1 MLMSLSQQV
10 IAKSF
15 GSPEVLTLLDLNAPS
30 PRPGQLLVKVAAAGV
45 LFGDTVR
52 RANRYIVPTELPYEP
67 GNEVAGTIVEMG
79 KSVFGF
85 EIGDRILCRV
95 ASKGYARYAVVD
107 AANAMYLPE
116 EIEFGAGTALLGQG
130 VTAYLLTRHLVAL
143 KGKAIFVEAAAG
155 GVGIQVVQL
164 ARQSGASVIIG
175 SASTQAKRDFALG
188 VGVDLAVDLS
198 STDWV
203 KQMFDATRGKGLDIG
218 YCASRSTAQE
228 LVKSLNEFGTI
239 IHYGVESCAAPLFES
254 CTRVLHNQRFTKF
267 YLPGYFTPAY
277 TSLLNSAGNS
287 LMKLA
292 ISGHLKIHADTR
304 YSLQDAAKA
313 HRALEER
320 TNIGKLVIE
329 PWGREA

>member
-1 MLMSLSQQV
+1 MSLSQQV
-10 IAKSF
+10 IATSF
-15 GSPEVLTLLDLNAPS
+15 GSPDVLTLLDLNVPS
-30 PRPGQLLVKVAAAGV
+30 PRSGQLLIKVEAAGV

-52 RANRYIVPTELPYEP
+52 RADRYVLPTELPYEP
-67 GNEVAGTIVEMG
+67 GNEVAGSIVEMG

-95 ASKGYARYAVVD
+95 PSKGYARYAVVD

-116 EIEFGAGTALLGQG
+116 EIEFGAATALLGQS

-164 ARQSGASVIIG
+164 ARQAGASVIIG
-175 SASTQAKRDFALG
+175 SSSTQTKRDFALG

-203 KQMFDATRGKGLDIG
+203 DQMLDATRGKGLDVG
-218 YCASRSTAQE
+218 YCSSRSTAQR
-228 LVKSLNEFGTI
+228 LVKCLAEFGTI
-239 IHYGVESCAAPLFES
+239 IHYGVESCAAPLLES
-254 CTRVLHNQRFTKF
+254 CAGVIQNQRFTRF

-277 TSLLNSAGNS
+277 TALLNSAGSS
-287 LMKLA
+287 LMKLVV
-292 ISGHLKIHADTR
+292 SGHLKIHADTR

-320 TNIGKLVIE
+320 RNIGKIVIE
-329 PWGREA
+329 PWGREL